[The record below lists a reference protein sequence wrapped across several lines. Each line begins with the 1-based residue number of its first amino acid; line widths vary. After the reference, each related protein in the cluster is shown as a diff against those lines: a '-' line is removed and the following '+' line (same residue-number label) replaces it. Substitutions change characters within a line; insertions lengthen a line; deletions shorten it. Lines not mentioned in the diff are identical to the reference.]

1 MKFLGL
7 EVGNWADWV
16 SGIITALGLCVS
28 LYWNYNNSKTKLNVE
43 MFDIAFNINNV
54 KKTTG
59 TLLFRIYNSGNKSVL
74 IDEIGIRVHYINN
87 VKVRNIYIPINDEK
101 DFENRDIL
109 YLCNIKPNSDY
120 SRRFLLSDVIAFFN
134 FFAYKKSYYQENSII
149 IVSAYA
155 LTAEGRYMKSSKK
168 NRMKIN
174 TQDYSING
182 AEHIDMKF
190 D

>member
-7 EVGNWADWV
+7 EVGSWADWV

-43 MFDIAFNINNV
+43 MFDISFNINHV
-54 KKTTG
+54 RRTTG
-59 TLLFRIYNSGNKSVL
+59 TVLFRIYNSGAKSVL

-87 VKVRNIYIPINDEK
+87 VKVKNIYIPINDEK

-120 SRRFLLSDVIAFFN
+120 SRRFLLSDIITFFD
-134 FFAYKKSYYQENSII
+134 FFTYQKSYYQKKSII

-155 LTAEGRYMKSSKK
+155 KTADGRYMKSSGK
-168 NRMKIN
+168 NRMQIN
-174 TQDYSING
+174 TQNFSING
-182 AEHIDMKF
+182 AEYIDMKL